1 MELCGACWLAF
12 AILQEQGRG
21 RDVGKVVPE
30 GRRREAHESKLEEE
44 TPEFLTHDQFQCES
58 ETSGCV
64 GRTGEKIEGLFI

>member
-1 MELCGACWLAF
+1 MELVGWHLLSC
-12 AILQEQGRG
+12 RN
-21 RDVGKVVPE
+21 RDEEGKVVPE

-44 TPEFLTHDQFQCES
+44 TPEFLTKDQFQCES